1 MVMELNSDDRKAFF
15 FFLSQILH
23 ILPLTLQRLQRQL
36 DFGEFENLKWS
47 ISELAGAGTGMG
59 EVLEGNHGEKKNTV

>member
-1 MVMELNSDDRKAFF
+1 METWHSDDRKAFFF

-36 DFGEFENLKWS
+36 DFGEFEAFEVVIECVGVLFR
-47 ISELAGAGTGMG
+47 AGTGR
-59 EVLEGNHGEKKNTV
+59 